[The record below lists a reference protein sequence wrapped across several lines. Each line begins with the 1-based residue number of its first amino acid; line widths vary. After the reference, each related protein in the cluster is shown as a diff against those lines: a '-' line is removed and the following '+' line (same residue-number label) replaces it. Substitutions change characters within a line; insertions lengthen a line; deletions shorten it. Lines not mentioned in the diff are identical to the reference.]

1 MARMESRVKIR
12 EITRLNNSRNGNPR
26 FAITWEDPLNGN
38 LVTRRTASDA
48 SFNYEIG
55 NPGLRTGDFV
65 EITFVQSECIANMRS
80 TRGN

>member
-38 LVTRRTASDA
+38 LVTRRTAHDA

-55 NPGLRTGDFV
+55 NRGLRTGDFV
-65 EITFVQSECIANMRS
+65 EITFTKAERIANMRS
-80 TRGN
+80 TRVR